1 MKSLFFVLWHVH
13 PAHLGPHVQYRHTMV
28 KELSRPSLSDHGNC
42 QEQLSGAY
50 ASSVSADAS
59 TRLTLFLQI
68 LKLILPLQLF

>member
-1 MKSLFFVLWHVH
+1 MKSLLFVLWHVH
-13 PAHLGPHVQYRHTMV
+13 PARLGPHVQYRHTMA
-28 KELSRPSLSDHGNC
+28 KELSRPCHGNC

-68 LKLILPLQLF
+68 LKLILLLQLF